1 MSQKQASATMARTV
15 AVHCVPRRGAA
26 ALSSGQIE
34 GKPDS
39 WGRVGGGAGY
49 TRAIWVV
56 KTEEND
62 AFC

>member
-1 MSQKQASATMARTV
+1 MARTV